1 MHSGALVLGD
11 ACLAA
16 AAAHGF
22 SGCECSC
29 FFLPTAVMLQQGW
42 SATITPYPFRVI
54 FCSVFVVCCRHECVW
69 REGKQSKFPLGKG
82 QLKYFALVQKAGFLT
97 VFCAGKC
104 FKESA

>member
-22 SGCECSC
+22 SDCECSC

-54 FCSVFVVCCRHECVW
+54 FCSVFVVDMNVF
-69 REGKQSKFPLGKG
+69 GGKG
-82 QLKYFALVQKAGFLT
+82 NKVSFPW
-97 VFCAGKC
+97 
-104 FKESA
+104 ERDS